1 MGAAWSEPFQE
12 EEELPPVWNTSTS
25 FTLHTSKNATIG
37 LLQSLQTSL
46 TELQNTFHSND
57 WEKKQKLYYL
67 NVSSWTGP
75 LQQVW
80 HYAVEGKDD
89 YSCDVTTKST
99 LLFHTSILHLAFPLQ
114 LSSQPLKVAVSPPD
128 TGLLQLEYGEVC
140 LWRTRTDK
148 QHQKHHIHLKKRP
161 TSFIKVV
168 WKPW

>member
-12 EEELPPVWNTSTS
+12 EEELPPVWNTSIHVTYISKCNHRSLPITS
-25 FTLHTSKNATIG
+25 NVINWTTEYFPFQWLKKN
-37 LLQSLQTSL
+37 
-46 TELQNTFHSND
+46 NN
-57 WEKKQKLYYL
+57 KKTPLYFL

-89 YSCDVTTKST
+89 KMPQSEYSCDVPTKST

-128 TGLLQLEYGEVC
+128 TWLLQLEYGEVC

-148 QHQKHHIHLKKRP
+148 QHQKHHIHLKKDP
-161 TSFIKVV
+161 YLL
-168 WKPW
+168 